1 MVDHKK
7 DPVPVVVQLT
17 GDDAYLTILT
27 RFLLDAD
34 VQQADGLFW
43 HDRRTPFYWGR
54 GNGFAALSYAETL
67 TRAWQGIAARIDD
80 HSGLVDV
87 CTGTGVQ
94 QSTRDYLDRP
104 AIFGPDERG
113 GALSIWFVTEME
125 TFLQE
130 N

>member
-7 DPVPVVVQLT
+7 DPVLVVAQLT

-34 VQQADGLFW
+34 VQQPDGL
-43 HDRRTPFYWGR
+43 
-54 GNGFAALSYAETL
+54 
-67 TRAWQGIAARIDD
+67 
-80 HSGLVDV
+80 
-87 CTGTGVQ
+87 
-94 QSTRDYLDRP
+94 
-104 AIFGPDERG
+104 
-113 GALSIWFVTEME
+113 TEME